1 MDGRWGADRPR
12 TAISVPPSVTSA
24 DKAERLVAAGAASR
38 SSARGVVANATVRG
52 VGGASGRERGVGRPS
67 IVAVPAGPGA
77 AGLLGRNRLA
87 AMLDVLTLVTGVAAL
102 LLAAWCGWAAYRD
115 QPTKDWH
122 FIGMAVVSALALI
135 QLVVGVVQ
143 LARGEEPEQGTT
155 IFVAYLLGAFACVPA
170 AGFMSLAE
178 RTRWGSVTVAA
189 GGVVLAVL
197 EVRLFDI
204 WGG

>member
-1 MDGRWGADRPR
+1 MFDA
-12 TAISVPPSVTSA
+12 
-24 DKAERLVAAGAASR
+24 
-38 SSARGVVANATVRG
+38 
-52 VGGASGRERGVGRPS
+52 
-67 IVAVPAGPGA
+67 
-77 AGLLGRNRLA
+77 
-87 AMLDVLTLVTGVAAL
+87 LTLVTGVAAL

-122 FIGMAVVSALALI
+122 FIGMAVVTVLTLV
-135 QLVVGVVQ
+135 QLVIGIVL

-155 IFVAYLLGAFACVPA
+155 IFVAYLLGSFACVPA

-178 RTRWGSVTVAA
+178 RSKWGSVTVAA

-197 EVRLFDI
+197 EVRLYDI

>member
-1 MDGRWGADRPR
+1 M
-12 TAISVPPSVTSA
+12 
-24 DKAERLVAAGAASR
+24 L
-38 SSARGVVANATVRG
+38 NA
-52 VGGASGRERGVGRPS
+52 
-67 IVAVPAGPGA
+67 
-77 AGLLGRNRLA
+77 
-87 AMLDVLTLVTGVAAL
+87 LTLVTAITAL

-122 FIGMAVVSALALI
+122 FIGMAVVSLLAAV
-135 QLVVGVVQ
+135 QLVVGIVQ
-143 LARGEEPEQGTT
+143 LARGEKPEQGTT

-170 AGFMSLAE
+170 AGLMSLSE
-178 RTRWGSVTVAA
+178 RSRWGSVTAAA

>member
-1 MDGRWGADRPR
+1 MFDA
-12 TAISVPPSVTSA
+12 
-24 DKAERLVAAGAASR
+24 
-38 SSARGVVANATVRG
+38 
-52 VGGASGRERGVGRPS
+52 
-67 IVAVPAGPGA
+67 
-77 AGLLGRNRLA
+77 
-87 AMLDVLTLVTGVAAL
+87 LTLVTGVAAL

-122 FIGMAVVSALALI
+122 FIGMAVVTLLTLV
-135 QLVVGVVQ
+135 QLVIGIVL

-155 IFVAYLLGAFACVPA
+155 IFVAYLLGSFACIPA

-178 RTRWGSVTVAA
+178 RSKWGSVTVAA

-197 EVRLFDI
+197 EVRLYDI